1 MPGSETTD
9 KVLGSA
15 GLARLIGR
23 IKAYVIPD
31 GTTIERKQDGTLG
44 LKSGGIQSEF
54 LSNGCVTTDKIASSA
69 VTSDKLADGSVETSA
84 IADGA
89 VTDAKFTG
97 ALSIVKGG
105 TGATSA
111 SVALISLGAA
121 AVDHV
126 HTIATASAAGFMSAD
141 DKAKLDSI
149 KANIA
154 SLFVSISQMEIIIE
168 RNIVGDCVDFS
179 RSGVS
184 MSGFQLSEANDYI
197 SPNEAGTYD
206 VVLVVTE
213 SDTVEGN
220 TVELL
225 VKSSSGSTIYSN
237 ELEFTDSNKT
247 AVISTRLSLS
257 STDKLGVFIRK
268 DTHNDSYTVKY
279 TVNMEIR
286 CVE

>member
-1 MPGSETTD
+1 
-9 KVLGSA
+9 
-15 GLARLIGR
+15 
-23 IKAYVIPD
+23 
-31 GTTIERKQDGTLG
+31 
-44 LKSGGIQSEF
+44 
-54 LSNGCVTTDKIASSA
+54 
-69 VTSDKLADGSVETSA
+69 
-84 IADGA
+84 
-89 VTDAKFTG
+89 
-97 ALSIVKGG
+97 
-105 TGATSA
+105 
-111 SVALISLGAA
+111 
-121 AVDHV
+121 
-126 HTIATASAAGFMSAD
+126 MSAD